1 MDERLHQPTAL
12 LVYTKLG
19 ELTEAVKGLSNRFD
33 EHDERQRDV
42 LKRVNDL
49 EASRDK
55 TTATIRTLKWMAS
68 VAVGVI
74 SLIGLEKLPAI
85 LHAIASVV

>member
-33 EHDERQRDV
+33 EHDQRQRDMG
-42 LKRVNDL
+42 KRVDDL

-55 TTATIRTLKWMAS
+55 TTATLRTLKWIAS

-74 SLIGLEKLPAI
+74 SLVGIEKLPAL
-85 LHAIASVV
+85 LHSLTGIV